1 VDAVWMEN
9 MNTVLDDNKKVC
21 LMLREIIQL
30 DRTTNLFF
38 EIMDLARASF
48 LTVSFTSL
56 LLIPF

>member
-1 VDAVWMEN
+1 MEN

-21 LMLREIIQL
+21 LMLGEIIQL
-30 DRTTNLFF
+30 DPTTNLFF
-38 EIMDLARASF
+38 EVMDLARASP